1 MSQIPDKNIKKKI
14 IIIIIINKDAVNIFT
29 YQCKGLLPSLSGTSG
44 SAFHF
49 ETIWYRKAV

>member
-1 MSQIPDKNIKKKI
+1 MAKI
-14 IIIIIINKDAVNIFT
+14 MEKFSTITLGKISFQQ

-49 ETIWYRKAV
+49 VTM